1 MGRRLRARR
10 GKTMRFLWPHLLWLL
25 VAVPGLVAL
34 YLYLLNRR
42 KRGAIRFASLALVKA
57 AMGPGQRIRRHIPP
71 ALFLIGLTAL
81 LFAVARPSA
90 VITLPT
96 ETRTIVMAIDVSL
109 SMRASD
115 VQPNRLAAAQAAAK
129 EFVKAQPDDVRIALV
144 SFAGTASIV
153 QAPTQDREVLVE
165 GIDRLQLQRHTAIG
179 SGLIVSLAALFP
191 DAGIDIEQYVLRTG
205 NPRDQ
210 GKPPPAADPKAEK
223 KPFVP
228 VAPGS
233 NPSAAIILLTDGRR
247 TIGPDPV
254 EAAKM
259 AAERGVRVYTVGFG
273 TPEGG
278 QAQFE
283 GYSMFMAFDGETLKA
298 IAEITKGEY
307 FQAGSEADL
316 RKIYE
321 GLNARYVLERKETEI
336 AALFVAAGVLLAVV
350 AGLLSVSWFGRFA

>member
-1 MGRRLRARR
+1 
-10 GKTMRFLWPHLLWLL
+10 MRFLWPHLLWLL
-25 VAVPGLVAL
+25 AIVPALVAL

-42 KRGAIRFASLALVKA
+42 KKSAIRFASVGLIKA
-57 AMGPGQRIRRHIPP
+57 AMGPGQRFRRHIPP
-71 ALFLIGLTAL
+71 LLFLLAMIAIL
-81 LFAVARPSA
+81 LAAARPSA

-115 VQPNRLAAAQAAAK
+115 VQPTRLQAAQSAAK
-129 EFVKAQPDDVRIALV
+129 AFVQQQPDDVRIGIV

-153 QAPTQDREVLVE
+153 QAPTQNREDLIDA
-165 GIDRLQLQRHTAIG
+165 IDRLQLQRHTAIG
-179 SGLIVSLAALFP
+179 SGLIVALAALFP
-191 DAGIDIEQYVLRTG
+191 EDGIDIEQYVLRPG
-205 NPRDQ
+205 GRDAARNA
-210 GKPPPAADPKAEK
+210 PPPPPADPKAEK

-259 AAERGVRVYTVGFG
+259 AADRGVRVYAVGFG

-321 GLNARYVLERKETEI
+321 GLNAKYVLERKETEI
-336 AALFVAAGVLLAVV
+336 AALFAAAAALLAVV